1 MIKLRNV
8 IILFACTLFING
20 SCSRVNKFI
29 KIPVPAVSFNVY
41 PYSQD
46 YKLGT
51 ISGYKIFPLQGYAGI
66 IVYHHT
72 NDEFLAFDLA
82 CPNDFQNGCSV
93 EYKSSE
99 LILECKCCGTTF
111 SIFDGYPRNNADIY
125 PSPLHQYS
133 ASLVGND
140 VLYITN

>member
-1 MIKLRNV
+1 MNR
-8 IILFACTLFING
+8 
-20 SCSRVNKFI
+20 FI

-41 PYSQD
+41 PYSMD
-46 YKLGT
+46 YGLATMG
-51 ISGYKIFPLQGYAGI
+51 SYMIFQSHGYAGI
-66 IVYHHT
+66 IVYHYT

-93 EYKSSE
+93 EYISSE
-99 LILECKCCGTTF
+99 LVLKCKCCGTTF

-133 ASLVGND
+133 TSLSKDN